1 MFPHKSDLR
10 KRYSAY
16 STERLLSIF
25 YNRGQYTDDALDV
38 VKTELRRRNI
48 TSHEVD
54 HYLDEE
60 EEKQRMAGAYSFI
73 PLTFW
78 EKSLFFFAWF
88 APWFLG
94 RTLRLNYSD
103 DGYFMK
109 AKQSA
114 IFARAGFAFLML
126 DAFATVYFS
135 LGNLVSIFVL
145 LLCFL
150 IFYAVEKH
158 FSYEQTPSTGS

>member
-1 MFPHKSDLR
+1 MFPHKDDLH
-10 KRYSAY
+10 KRYFTY

-25 YNRGQYTDDALDV
+25 YNRGQYTDQALEV
-38 VKTELRRRNI
+38 VKSELARRNI
-48 TSHEVD
+48 TSHDVD
-54 HYLDEE
+54 LFLDEQE
-60 EEKQRMAGAYSFI
+60 EQKLAARAHSYI

-94 RTLRLNYSD
+94 KAFRLNYSD
-103 DGYFMK
+103 DGYLLK

-126 DAFATVYFS
+126 DAFVTVYFD
-135 LGNLVSIFVL
+135 LGNVISIVVLVSF
-145 LLCFL
+145 FL
-150 IFYAVEKH
+150 IFYGAEKQ
-158 FSYEQTPSTGS
+158 FSYEVGREYR